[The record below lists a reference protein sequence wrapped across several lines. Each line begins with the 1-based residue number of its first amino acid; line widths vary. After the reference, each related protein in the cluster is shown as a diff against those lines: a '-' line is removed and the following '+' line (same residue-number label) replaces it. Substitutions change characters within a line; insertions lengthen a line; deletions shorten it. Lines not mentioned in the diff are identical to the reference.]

1 MGIDLREDYDFLTSR
16 IKAIDTYNEVSR
28 SSAELTNQQQSSF
41 EKSQEATLSPLSN
54 LSEQRKRYQRQV
66 STQLTKLLD
75 IDKMIPEDRFTGKTS
90 SSVASF
96 VKDSFSEALD
106 EIKSKIPQIVAD
118 EMLKQLGCSQE
129 QTYDVAV
136 LNNQQGIFIPLES
149 IDLWGF
155 LKEEPNSPFGKLFYE
170 KNPISIQSKPFSM
183 NREIYK
189 RVQNQGISYS
199 NDNGSDY
206 RGTSQQ
212 NLFDF
217 TFVNQDQQGNQ
228 GNFLQVKLYNR
239 QGGQNLVGEFVT
251 DYLKSIDLV
260 DTKGIYLQLLNA
272 LFGAVS
278 INLNAGVGNVRDTSY
293 FQRIIQRILG
303 LCFDNREEIDVS
315 GIAKVAPLDGIE
327 DSFFELTDVDL
338 RIIESN
344 ISNIKQGV
352 FEYVECTTIKQPFNT
367 NEVFDSL
374 LNILQIDETNTADS
388 TAILD
393 STLQSIKDNTLG
405 PKFAL
410 GVAID
415 DSIVQ
420 RFPEAIYA
428 ALISPKVLLPM
439 MIMTKALEAT
449 QNNIQNSIVNEVY
462 NLESFMRTFKKFNI
476 ELVSKIGAEFVQI
489 LYNIIQRDIR
499 KLTRKIFR
507 DLRKEQ
513 SRKKLLQTKSLLAL
527 GIIFTKIVPDF
538 RKCKSVVD
546 RLIEIIELSLQGTR
560 FATPQSA
567 LIFADLRSGFSDTR
581 AMLEVIEEFQ
591 KLGLPTGPMPD
602 GSPNLWVLSVNAQIK
617 GVEAE
622 RTKNSK
628 TQQLIPALKVSP
640 AYFTFPQTNSGVVS

>member
-1 MGIDLREDYDFLTSR
+1 
-16 IKAIDTYNEVSR
+16 
-28 SSAELTNQQQSSF
+28 
-41 EKSQEATLSPLSN
+41 
-54 LSEQRKRYQRQV
+54 
-66 STQLTKLLD
+66 
-75 IDKMIPEDRFTGKTS
+75 
-90 SSVASF
+90 
-96 VKDSFSEALD
+96 
-106 EIKSKIPQIVAD
+106 
-118 EMLKQLGCSQE
+118 
-129 QTYDVAV
+129 
-136 LNNQQGIFIPLES
+136 
-149 IDLWGF
+149 
-155 LKEEPNSPFGKLFYE
+155 
-170 KNPISIQSKPFSM
+170 
-183 NREIYK
+183 
-189 RVQNQGISYS
+189 
-199 NDNGSDY
+199 
-206 RGTSQQ
+206 
-212 NLFDF
+212 
-217 TFVNQDQQGNQ
+217 
-228 GNFLQVKLYNR
+228 
-239 QGGQNLVGEFVT
+239 
-251 DYLKSIDLV
+251 
-260 DTKGIYLQLLNA
+260 
-272 LFGAVS
+272 
-278 INLNAGVGNVRDTSY
+278 
-293 FQRIIQRILG
+293 LG

>member
-28 SSAELTNQQQSSF
+28 SSTQLTNQQQSSF
-41 EKSQEATLSPLSN
+41 EKNQEATLSPLSN

-75 IDKMIPEDRFTGKTS
+75 IDKMIPENRYTGKTS
-90 SSVASF
+90 SSVSSF

-106 EIKSKIPQIVAD
+106 EIKSKIPQILAD

-129 QTYDVAV
+129 QTYDVSV
-136 LNNQQGIFIPLES
+136 INNTQGIYIPIES

-155 LKEEPNSPFGKLFYE
+155 LKETPESPFGKIFYE
-170 KNPISIQSKPFSM
+170 KKKVTIQDNPFSM
-183 NREIYK
+183 NKEIYK
-189 RVQNQGISYS
+189 RIQNEGVSYS
-199 NDNGSDY
+199 IENGSNY
-206 RGTSQQ
+206 KGLSNQ

-217 TFVNQDQQGNQ
+217 TFVNQDNLGNQ
-228 GNFLQVKLYNR
+228 GNFINVKLYNR
-239 QGGQNLVGEFVT
+239 QGGQNLIGEFIT
-251 DYLKSIDLV
+251 DYLKSIEV
-260 DTKGIYLQLLNA
+260 IDTKNVYLQLLNA

-278 INLNAGVGNVRDTSY
+278 INLNAGAGQITDTSY

-338 RIIESN
+338 RFIDSN

-352 FEYVECTTIKQPFNT
+352 FEYIECTTIKQPFNT
-367 NEVFDSL
+367 NEVFDTL
-374 LNILQIDETNTADS
+374 LQILQVDENNTADS
-388 TAILD
+388 TEVFN
-393 STLQSIKDNTLG
+393 STLQSIKDNTIG
-405 PKFAL
+405 PKFEL
-410 GVAID
+410 GVSID
-415 DSIVQ
+415 DAVVQ

-428 ALISPKVLLPM
+428 ALISPKVLFPLM
-439 MIMTKALEAT
+439 VMTKALEAT

-462 NLESFMRTFKKFNI
+462 NLESFMKTFKKFNI

-489 LYNIIQRDIR
+489 LSDIITRDIR
-499 KLTRKIFR
+499 KLTRQIFR
-507 DLRKEQ
+507 DLKREQ

-527 GIIFTKIVPDF
+527 GILFTKIIPDY

-546 RLIEIIELSLQGTR
+546 HLIEIIELSLQGSR
-560 FATPQSA
+560 FETPQAA

-581 AMLEVIEEFQ
+581 AMLEVIEEYQ

-602 GSPNLWVLSVNAQIK
+602 GSPNLWVLSVIAQIK

-640 AYFTFPQTNSGVVS
+640 AYFTFPQKNSGVVS